1 MTERRSRISLPLLIL
16 PLLLVT
22 QAAALEKITIR
33 INYANRSP
41 SYLRALDLGGALYV
55 SSNDFATLFNL
66 PFAVSRERSKLELRL
81 PHHRLKFTAHNPFL
95 VITEVASNA
104 SSVYQV
110 PTPVQFL
117 DSLYYVPAHPFFEL
131 VERFSGMGVTW
142 ERESRTLSY
151 STEPPPPKPRFD
163 ITGID
168 LEPRL
173 NGYLLTLRAN
183 RKLTEYEALLKQN
196 DGWLF
201 VTIANASADTNA
213 IRQFK
218 TGPVIRQV
226 LTFQSPTSVQLT
238 FRVGANVARAE
249 PLSEAGTNN
258 LMIALHTRDEVEK
271 EELER
276 RRQEAIRERLERERS
291 RERLDVI
298 VIDAGHGGKD
308 PGTIG
313 VNKTREK
320 DVTLAIALKL
330 GALIEKNLKDV
341 KVVYTRKDDRFVE
354 LYRRTQIANEA
365 NGKLF
370 VSIHCNST
378 ERKPSSANGFEIYLL
393 RPGKTESA
401 ARIAERENSVI
412 QLEEGYEDR
421 YKELTEENFIL
432 VTMRQSAFVRYSE
445 RFAEIALES
454 MANRL
459 KIRNSGVKQAGF
471 YVLVGASMPN
481 VLVETGYLSNRNEER
496 VLASRDGQ
504 QKIAEA
510 LFEGIKQYK
519 AVYEKALDEA
529 RAGTPGG
536 L

>member
-1 MTERRSRISLPLLIL
+1 MTVLRPRTFFSFFIPLVF
-16 PLLLVT
+16 LVSP
-22 QAAALEKITIR
+22 AVSSEKITIR
-33 INYANRSP
+33 INYANRPP
-41 SYLRALDLGGALYV
+41 SYLRALDLGGSLYV
-55 SSNDFATLFNL
+55 SSNDFAALFNL
-66 PFAVSRERSKLELRL
+66 PFAISRERSKFELRL
-81 PHHRLKFTAHNPFL
+81 PQHRLKVTAHNPFF

-117 DSLYYVPAHPFFEL
+117 DSLFYVPAHVFFEL
-131 VERFSGMGVTW
+131 VERFSGIGVAW

-151 STEPPPPKPRFD
+151 STTPPPRGSQFD
-163 ITGID
+163 ISGIE

-173 NGYLLTLRAN
+173 NGYLLTLKAN

-201 VTIANASADTNA
+201 VTVANARADTMA
-213 IRQFK
+213 IKQFK

-238 FRVGANVARAE
+238 FRVGTDVARAE
-249 PLSEAGTNN
+249 PLTEEGTNN
-258 LMIALHTRDEVEK
+258 LLIALHTKAEVEK

-276 RRQEAIRERLERERS
+276 RRQGAIRERLERERS
-291 RERLDVI
+291 RQRLDVI

-313 VNKTREK
+313 VSRTREK
-320 DVTLAIALKL
+320 DVTLAVALKL
-330 GALIEKNLKDV
+330 GAMIEKNMKDV
-341 KVVYTRKDDRFVE
+341 KVVYTRKSDRFVE

-365 NGKLF
+365 DGKLF

-378 ERKPSSANGFEIYLL
+378 ERKPSTANGFEIYLL

-445 RFAEIALES
+445 RFAEVATEA
-454 MANRL
+454 MANHL

-481 VLVETGYLSNRNEER
+481 VLVETGYLSNRSEER
-496 VLASRDGQ
+496 VLRSRDGQ

-510 LFEGIKQYK
+510 LFEGIRHYK
-519 AVYEKALDEA
+519 EVYEKALEETRSGSD
-529 RAGTPGG
+529 GG
-536 L
+536 

>member
-1 MTERRSRISLPLLIL
+1 MTVLRPRTFFSLFIPLVF
-16 PLLLVT
+16 LVSP
-22 QAAALEKITIR
+22 AVSSEKITIR
-33 INYANRSP
+33 INYVNRPP
-41 SYLRALDLGGALYV
+41 SYLKALDLGGALYV
-55 SSNDFATLFNL
+55 SSNDFAALFNL
-66 PFAVSRERSKLELRL
+66 PFAISRERSKFELRL
-81 PHHRLKFTAHNPFL
+81 PQHRLKMTAHNPFF

-104 SSVYQV
+104 SSVYQI

-117 DSLYYVPAHPFFEL
+117 DSLYYVPAHAFFEL
-131 VERFSGMGVTW
+131 VERFSGIGVSW

-151 STEPPPPKPRFD
+151 STTPPPPGPQFD
-163 ITGID
+163 ISGIE

-173 NGYLLTLRAN
+173 NGYLLTLKAN
-183 RKLTEYEALLKQN
+183 RKLAEYEALLKQN

-201 VTIANASADTNA
+201 VTVANARADTMA

-238 FRVGANVARAE
+238 FRVGTDVARAE
-249 PLSEAGTNN
+249 PLTEEGTNN
-258 LMIALHTRDEVEK
+258 LLIALHTKAEVEK

-276 RRQEAIRERLERERS
+276 RRQGAIRERLERERS
-291 RERLDVI
+291 RQRLDVI

-313 VNKTREK
+313 VARTREK
-320 DVTLAIALKL
+320 DVTLAVALKL
-330 GALIEKNLKDV
+330 GALIEKNMKDV
-341 KVVYTRKDDRFVE
+341 KVVYTRKSDRFVE

-365 NGKLF
+365 DGKLF

-378 ERKPSSANGFEIYLL
+378 ERKPSTANGFEIYLL

-445 RFAEIALES
+445 RFAEVATEA
-454 MANRL
+454 MANHL

-496 VLASRDGQ
+496 VLRSRDGQ

-510 LFEGIKQYK
+510 LFEGIRHYK
-519 AVYEKALDEA
+519 EVYEKALEETRSGSD
-529 RAGTPGG
+529 GG
-536 L
+536 

>member
-1 MTERRSRISLPLLIL
+1 MKELRLRISLALLIPFL
-16 PLLLVT
+16 FLFQ
-22 QAAALEKITIR
+22 QADAFEKITIR
-33 INYANRSP
+33 INYANRPP
-41 SYLRALDLGGALYV
+41 SYLKALDLGGALYV
-55 SSNDFATLFNL
+55 SSNDFATHFSL
-66 PFAVSRERSKLELRL
+66 PFAVSRERSKFEIRL
-81 PHHRLKFTAHNPFL
+81 PHHRLKMTAHNPFV
-95 VITEVASNA
+95 VITEVATNV

-117 DSLYYVPAHPFFEL
+117 DSLYYAPAHHFFEL
-131 VERFSGMGVTW
+131 VERFSGVGVSW

-151 STEPPPPKPRFD
+151 STTPPPPGPQFD
-163 ITGID
+163 ITGIE

-173 NGYLLTLRAN
+173 NGYLLTVKAN
-183 RKLTEYEALLKQN
+183 RKLNEYEALLKQN

-201 VTIANASADTNA
+201 VTIANANADTNA
-213 IRQFK
+213 IKQFK
-218 TGPVIRQV
+218 TGPIVRQI

-238 FRVGANVARAE
+238 FRVGTDVARAE
-249 PLSEAGTNN
+249 PLTEEGTNN
-258 LMIALHTRDEVEK
+258 LMIALHTRAEVEK

-276 RRQEAIRERLERERS
+276 RKQELIRERLERERS
-291 RERLDVI
+291 RQKLDVI

-320 DVTLAIALKL
+320 DVTLAVALKL
-330 GALIEKNLKDV
+330 GALIEKSMKDV
-341 KVVYTRKDDRFVE
+341 KVVYTRKNDRFVE

-365 NGKLF
+365 DGKLF

-401 ARIAERENSVI
+401 TRIAERENSVI

-432 VTMRQSAFVRYSE
+432 VAMRQSAFVRYSE
-445 RFAEIALES
+445 RFAEIASET
-454 MANRL
+454 MANQL

-496 VLASRDGQ
+496 VLRSKDGQ

-510 LFEGIKQYK
+510 LFEGIKHFKEMYD
-519 AVYEKALDEA
+519 KALDET
-529 RAGTPGG
+529 RSGS
-536 L
+536 